1 LGSEEDV
8 DGTEPGAPR
17 LLLTTWS
24 DGEAALVTQLLEQ
37 EGIPCQVVSDVSH
50 ALFPL
55 TVDGLG
61 EVRIL
66 VPASRHDEAAA
77 LIAEHRR
84 RGFELVDGRLPE
96 GPGGESDR

>member
-1 LGSEEDV
+1 MDGSE
-8 DGTEPGAPR
+8 PGEPR

-24 DGEAALVTQLLEQ
+24 DSEAALVAQILEQ

-61 EVRIL
+61 EVRVL

-84 RGFELVDGRLPE
+84 RGFEIVDGELPDGDE
-96 GPGGESDR
+96 GKDGA